1 MKTRINAFEH
11 VNLIFILTPFPVP
24 LPLGRIV
31 VLKPPKNLGKKWG
44 HFLKPWESQTRCHS
58 CQNQVLPS
66 SAVPSPTCPSL
77 TRGEMAC
84 SWMNHVKR
92 MRMEDKNIIYIYI
105 YTCRW
110 KSSNWWEHE
119 KNSKILF
126 MDSLKIHQPFFASSP
141 QKKKTTSHPSKA
153 SPVTSSA
160 HPLTSP

>member
-105 YTCRW
+105 HVGEKAPTDGNMKKTQRFCSWILW
-110 KSSNWWEHE
+110 KSIN
-119 KNSKILF
+119 LF
-126 MDSLKIHQPFFASSP
+126 LHLLHK
-141 QKKKTTSHPSKA
+141 KKKTTSHPSKA